1 MYSMKKIILA
11 SSSVRR
17 KALLNQIG
25 LSVETIKPE
34 IDEKLNPRLK
44 SRGNAEQLSFI
55 KASAVAMKL
64 KTDNL
69 KVNKSSKSKI
79 EDVIIIAADTFIEFN
94 GEILGKPID
103 KKDAKKTLLKLSGKS
118 HSVITGFTILEMNSH
133 KTITKSVV
141 TKVFFRK
148 ISLKEIDAYIKTGE
162 PMNKAGSYGMQDL
175 AAIFVERIEG
185 EPFNVVGLPLSA
197 LTEELKKFGVKLF

>member
-1 MYSMKKIILA
+1 MKKIILA

-118 HSVITGFTILEMNSH
+118 HSVITGFTILEMHTH

-141 TKVFFRK
+141 TKVIFRK

-162 PMNKAGSYGMQDL
+162 PMNKAGSYGIQDI
-175 AAIFVERIEG
+175 AAVFVERIEG

>member
-1 MYSMKKIILA
+1 MNKIILA

-44 SRGNAEQLSFI
+44 PRGNAEQLSLA
-55 KASAVAMKL
+55 KVNAVAQKL
-64 KTDNL
+64 KDDNL
-69 KVNKSSKSKI
+69 KISKASKI
-79 EDVIIIAADTFIEFN
+79 MNEDVIIIAADTFIVFN